1 MIVLRPNSLTQRIDS
16 CLNLILK
23 KQKASGSSTA
33 QVVSFDEMRMMCYL
47 GMSQHYKNSTE
58 KHQQL
63 DEGTNPYANI
73 SDYDSKAI
81 ASKHFE
87 SLEAAMADIYARD
100 FMLKLG
106 YDLRQQVPLLQFKDR
121 LLTERKSLQD
131 SFTLLQPFTDHEEGR

>member
-58 KHQQL
+58 KH
-63 DEGTNPYANI
+63 
-73 SDYDSKAI
+73 
-81 ASKHFE
+81 
-87 SLEAAMADIYARD
+87 
-100 FMLKLG
+100 
-106 YDLRQQVPLLQFKDR
+106 
-121 LLTERKSLQD
+121 
-131 SFTLLQPFTDHEEGR
+131 